1 METMQLIKSVLQQMI
16 DNIDAGN
23 SNASEDELTE
33 LLEVINRV
41 TNTKSRLSKYQ
52 ACKYLNVSRATFD
65 NYVRDGKLP
74 KGKKQQ
80 GFKELSWE
88 LKDLQNFK
96 NKQNDS
102 NTNSDNSDSDRSS
115 WPWEI

>member
-1 METMQLIKSVLQQMI
+1 MGTMKLVKLALQQVI
-16 DNIDAGN
+16 NDIDAGN
-23 SNASEDELTE
+23 SNASEEELNE
-33 LLEVINRV
+33 LLEVINKV

-96 NKQNDS
+96 NKENDS
-102 NTNSDNSDSDRSS
+102 NTNSDNSGSDRSS
-115 WPWEI
+115 LPWEI